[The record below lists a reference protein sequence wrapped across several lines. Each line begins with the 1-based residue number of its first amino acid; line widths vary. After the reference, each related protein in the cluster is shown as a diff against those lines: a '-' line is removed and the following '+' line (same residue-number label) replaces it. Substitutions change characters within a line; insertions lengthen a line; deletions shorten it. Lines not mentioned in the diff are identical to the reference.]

1 MRRKQIKFELEND
14 LETMFDKNK
23 NIDKYSNILVFKQKK
38 DYLTFNKKNFTF
50 IAMMSVL
57 ISFFIGGAVHKLI
70 NKDTSNDFLSS
81 ITLKQLEDE
90 AKKSLDTKNNSLS
103 ILSNN
108 NFIEKNLVINFYMV
122 AIKKSFKTNYYYQV
136 AELNY
141 HQFNIDL
148 LFNINHNQIIKIDKV
163 CVNSL
168 NSFINNVLY
177 GEVKSL
183 TVDIYSNDVFL
194 KNFNIL

>member
-14 LETMFDKNK
+14 LDTMFDKNK

-90 AKKSLDTKNNSLS
+90 ANKSLNSKEHHT
-103 ILSNN
+103 ITLSNN
-108 NFIEKNLVINFYMV
+108 NFIKNNLVINFYMV
-122 AIKKSFKTNYYYQV
+122 VIETTFMTDYYYQV